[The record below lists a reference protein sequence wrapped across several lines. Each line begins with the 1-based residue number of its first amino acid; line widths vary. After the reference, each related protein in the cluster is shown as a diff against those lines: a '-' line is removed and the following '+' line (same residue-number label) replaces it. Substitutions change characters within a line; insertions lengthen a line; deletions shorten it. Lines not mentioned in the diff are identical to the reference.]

1 MTREET
7 IKILSVLKAAYPNF
21 YKTMTKEEAEST
33 INLWGT
39 MFVEEDYKLVG
50 EAVKAHIATDEKGFP
65 PVIGQI
71 KSKIRQ
77 ITQPAGMTEIEAWN
91 LVLKACSNAG
101 YNANEEF
108 NKLPSNIQDLV
119 GSARTLREWAVMD
132 TSQLNTVVQSNFMR
146 SYKARTENDRQYQAL
161 PPSVKELTKQIA
173 QGCSMNR
180 LLEGTIKQ

>member
-1 MTREET
+1 MTVQET
-7 IKILSVLKAAYPNF
+7 AQIMRALQIAYPQF
-21 YKTMTKEEAEST
+21 YKNVSEKEKVDALE
-33 INLWGT
+33 LWASL
-39 MFVEEDYKLVG
+39 FVEEDYRVVAA
-50 EAVKAHIATDEKGFP
+50 AVKAHIATDEKGFP

-71 KSKIRQ
+71 KSMIRQ
-77 ITQPAGMTEIEAWN
+77 ITQPTEMTEIEAWN

-108 NKLPSNIQDLV
+108 NKLPSNIQNLV

-173 QGCSMNR
+173 QGCNMNR
-180 LLEGTIKQ
+180 LLEGAVEQ